1 MSRRAGLLLLAIFN
15 VNVFLALISDLDLLE
30 IVTLNA
36 LMFLWALLLIVV
48 FESLVEEYLVV
59 ILKSINDK

>member
-48 FESLVEEYLVV
+48 FESLIDEYLVV